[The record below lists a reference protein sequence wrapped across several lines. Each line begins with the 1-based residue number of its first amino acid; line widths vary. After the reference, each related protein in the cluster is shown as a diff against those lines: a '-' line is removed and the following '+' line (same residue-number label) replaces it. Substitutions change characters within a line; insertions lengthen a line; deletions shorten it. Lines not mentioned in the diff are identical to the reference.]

1 MSQFTWL
8 IAFIAFLGVEL
19 ITIGL
24 ASIWFALGSLV
35 ALAACMLG
43 ANMWVQLILF
53 VVVSAASMLLVRPFA
68 LRFVNKDV
76 EKTNVEAVTGKTGK
90 VTETI
95 NNIEGTGTVFI
106 DGLEWT
112 ARTEDDSETIEKD
125 TIVRVVRIE
134 GVKAIVSSEK

>member
-24 ASIWFALGSLV
+24 ASIWFAFGALV
-35 ALAACMLG
+35 ALIACMLG
-43 ANMWVQLILF
+43 ANTWVQLILF

-76 EKTNVEAVTGKTGK
+76 EKTNVEAVAGKTGK

-112 ARTEDDSETIEKD
+112 ARTEDDSVTIEKD
-125 TIVRVVRIE
+125 TIVKVVRIE
-134 GVKAIVSSEK
+134 GVKAIVSIEK